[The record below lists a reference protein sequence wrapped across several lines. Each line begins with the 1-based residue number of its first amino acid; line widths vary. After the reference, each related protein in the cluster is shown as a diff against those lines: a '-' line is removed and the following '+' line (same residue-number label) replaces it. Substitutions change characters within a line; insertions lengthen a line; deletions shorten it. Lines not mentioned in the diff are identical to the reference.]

1 MKSSPEAGL
10 WSLLDEPWLLAR
22 TADQGEAAGPHA
34 GAQAAERA
42 VGVRELLL
50 DAHRFRDIEVD
61 IPTQKPAI
69 FRQLLLPLVVDALG
83 FPKDAA
89 DWAKRFARGAFSD
102 AEREGLVRYFDTY
115 GGHFDLFS
123 ETDPFAQVAGLRT
136 AKGETKT
143 SALLVATAAQGNNV
157 PLFSSRTDADPL
169 ELTPAEAARWLLHT
183 HCWDTGQIK
192 TGVEGDRQAKDGK
205 TMANPVGPLGQLGV
219 IMPRGRTLYETLLL
233 NVPYGKTR
241 LKDDLPQWRRRE
253 RNGDVEDTRSTATA
267 NWQARPTAGP
277 LETWTW
283 QARRIRLFPEL
294 VADGSLRV
302 TRAVVSAGDRMSQV
316 SQDHETHTA
325 WREESPASY
334 ARHKGKDAEVPQ
346 IRPLQHTIGRAAWR
360 GLDSLLAVDR
370 SADLTKAPA
379 DQHGVYTSELLKQLS
394 GVRQDYQV
402 PASNYPFQLEL
413 TGVAYNAKKVAID
426 DPFFDEMPLPLTAL
440 DREGRTRGALLG
452 AVRQAEQL
460 SLAVNRLGADLRR
473 AAGADPLPRG
483 AWEYPGESLLH
494 ALDPVVRALL
504 VDLRKA
510 DEDVEKITA
519 RLAKWEE
526 RAGKE
531 AWKVA
536 EQLLSNAAAPG
547 LFQGRVVTRGDTSR
561 VYRLSE
567 AEAAFRKCL
576 DKILWQRAERRA
588 EERRARAAEA
598 EAEAESGEAEA
609 QQPEATPEAGSP
621 DSPENP
627 DTPGAPDTPD
637 SDNPTTEGPSR

>member
-1 MKSSPEAGL
+1 M
-10 WSLLDEPWLLAR
+10 LDEPWLLAR
-22 TADQGEAAGPHA
+22 TTDQGKVAGSHAA
-34 GAQAAERA
+34 AQWSEQT

-50 DAHRFRDIEVD
+50 EAHRFRDIEVD
-61 IPTQKPAI
+61 VPTQKPAI

-89 DWAKRFARGAFSD
+89 DWSKRFARGAFSD
-102 AEREGLVRYFDTY
+102 AERERLVRYFDSY

-123 ETDPFAQVAGLRT
+123 ETDPFAQVPGLRT

-183 HCWDTGQIK
+183 HCWDTGAIK
-192 TGVEGDRQAKDGK
+192 TGVEGDGQAKNGK
-205 TMANPVGPLGQLGV
+205 TTGNPVGPLGQLGV
-219 IMPRGRTLYETLLL
+219 VMPRGTTLYETLLL

-241 LKDDLPQWRRRE
+241 LSDDLPQWRRRE
-253 RNGDVEDTRSTATA
+253 RLGDVSRSTATA
-267 NWQARPTAGP
+267 NWRTRPAAGP

-283 QARRIRLFPEL
+283 QARRVLLVPEQA
-294 VADGSLRV
+294 VDGGARV
-302 TRAVVSAGDRMSQV
+302 TRAVLAAGDRLSQV

-325 WREESPASY
+325 WRHESPASY
-334 ARHKGKDAEVPQ
+334 ARRKGKAAEVPR
-346 IRPLQHTIGRAAWR
+346 IRPLRHRVGRAAWR
-360 GLDSLLAVDR
+360 GLDALLAVDSR
-370 SADLTKAPA
+370 SSDPTKAPA
-379 DQHGVYTSELLKQLS
+379 DQHTYITSELLKQLS
-394 GVRQDYQV
+394 TTRQDYDT
-402 PASNYPFQLEL
+402 PTSGYPLQLEL
-413 TGVAYNAKKVAID
+413 TGIAYSTKLGSIED
-426 DPFFDEMPLPLTAL
+426 LFFDEMPLPLTAL
-440 DREGRTRGALLG
+440 DRDGSTRGALLG
-452 AVRQAEQL
+452 AVSQAEQL

-473 AAGADPLPRG
+473 AAGSDPLPRG
-483 AWEYPGESLLH
+483 AWEYPGEALLH
-494 ALDPVVRALL
+494 ALDPLVRELL

-510 DEDVEKITA
+510 DEDIDKITA
-519 RLAKWEE
+519 RLAAWEE

-531 AWKVA
+531 TWKVA

-567 AEAAFRKCL
+567 AEAAFRKSL

-588 EERRARAAEA
+588 ELRAEERRARVAEA
-598 EAEAESGEAEA
+598 EAEAEAVETKARQPDGTEA
-609 QQPEATPEAGSP
+609 QAPQPDTPEA
-621 DSPENP
+621 DSP
-627 DTPGAPDTPD
+627 DTPDAPGAPGTSD

>member
-1 MKSSPEAGL
+1 M

-22 TADQGEAAGPHA
+22 TADQGETAGPHA
-34 GAQAAERA
+34 GTQSAERA

-89 DWAKRFARGAFSD
+89 DWAKRFAQGALSD

-115 GGHFDLFS
+115 GDRFDLFS

-219 IMPRGRTLYETLLL
+219 IVPRGRTLYETLLL

-253 RNGDVEDTRSTATA
+253 REGDVEDTRSTATA

-302 TRAVVSAGDRMSQV
+302 ARAVVSAGDRMSQV

-334 ARHKGKDAEVPQ
+334 ARRKGKDAEVPQ
-346 IRPLQHTIGRAAWR
+346 IRPLQHAMGRAAWR

-370 SADLTKAPA
+370 SADLTKAPVE
-379 DQHGVYTSELLKQLS
+379 QHGVYTSELLKQLS
-394 GVRQDYQV
+394 AVRQDHQV
-402 PASNYPFQLEL
+402 PASSYPFQLEL

-426 DPFFDEMPLPLTAL
+426 DLFFDEIPLPLTAL
-440 DREGRTRGALLG
+440 DRDGRTRGALLG
-452 AVRQAEQL
+452 AVSQAEQL

-473 AAGADPLPRG
+473 AAGSDPLPRG
-483 AWEYPGESLLH
+483 AWEYPGEALLH
-494 ALDPVVRALL
+494 ALDPLVRVLL
-504 VDLRKA
+504 VRLREA
-510 DEDVEKITA
+510 DEDEDAIEA
-519 RLAKWEE
+519 HAAEWEE

-531 AWKVA
+531 TWKVA

-547 LFQGRVVTRGDTSR
+547 LFHGRVVTRGDTSR

-567 AEAAFRKCL
+567 AEAAFRKSL

-588 EERRARAAEA
+588 EQRRARAEA
-598 EAEAESGEAEA
+598 EAPEA
-609 QQPEATPEAGSP
+609 QAPQPGAPEADSP
-621 DSPENP
+621 DSSDNP

>member
-1 MKSSPEAGL
+1 M
-10 WSLLDEPWLLAR
+10 LAR

-34 GAQAAERA
+34 GAQSAERA

-183 HCWDTGQIK
+183 HCWDTGAIK
-192 TGVEGDRQAKDGK
+192 TGVEGDGQAKGGK
-205 TMANPVGPLGQLGV
+205 TTGNPVGPLGQLGV
-219 IMPRGRTLYETLLL
+219 VMPRGTTLYETLLL

-253 RNGDVEDTRSTATA
+253 REGDVTGSTATP
-267 NWQARPTAGP
+267 NWQTRPAAGP
-277 LETWTW
+277 LDTWTW
-283 QARRIRLFPEL
+283 QARRVLL
-294 VADGSLRV
+294 VREQTADGSERV
-302 TRAVVSAGDRMSQV
+302 TRAVVAAGDRLSQV

-325 WREESPASY
+325 WRHESPVSY
-334 ARHKGKDAEVPQ
+334 ARRKGKAAEVPQ
-346 IRPLQHTIGRAAWR
+346 IRPLRHRVGRAAWR
-360 GLDSLLAVDR
+360 GLDALLAVDR
-370 SADLTKAPA
+370 RSSDPTKTPA
-379 DQHGVYTSELLKQLS
+379 DQHTYITSELLKQLS
-394 GVRQDYQV
+394 TTRQDYDT
-402 PASNYPFQLEL
+402 PASDYALQLEM
-413 TGVAYNAKKVAID
+413 TGIAYSSKLGSIED
-426 DPFFDEMPLPLTAL
+426 LFFDEMPLPLTAL

-452 AVRQAEQL
+452 AVSQAEQL

-473 AAGADPLPRG
+473 AAGSDPLPRG
-483 AWEYPGESLLH
+483 AWEYPGEALLH
-494 ALDPVVRALL
+494 ALDPLVRVLL
-504 VDLRKA
+504 VDLREA
-510 DEDVEKITA
+510 DEDIDKITA
-519 RLAKWEE
+519 HLAEWEE
-526 RAGKE
+526 RAAKE

-547 LFQGRVVTRGDTSR
+547 LFHGRVVTRGDTSR

-567 AEAAFRKCL
+567 AEAAFRKSL

-588 EERRARAAEA
+588 EQRRARAAEA
-598 EAEAESGEAEA
+598 EAEAAETEVPQPDGTEA
-609 QQPEATPEAGSP
+609 QAPQPDAPEADSP
-621 DSPENP
+621 DSSDNP

-637 SDNPTTEGPSR
+637 PDNPTTEGPSR

>member
-1 MKSSPEAGL
+1 M
-10 WSLLDEPWLLAR
+10 LAR
-22 TADQGEAAGPHA
+22 TADQGETAGPHA
-34 GAQAAERA
+34 GTQSAERA

-89 DWAKRFARGAFSD
+89 DWAKRFAQGALSD

-115 GGHFDLFS
+115 GDRFDLFS

-219 IMPRGRTLYETLLL
+219 IVPRGRTLYETLLL

-253 RNGDVEDTRSTATA
+253 REGDVEDTRSTATA

-302 TRAVVSAGDRMSQV
+302 ARAVVSAGDRMSQV

-334 ARHKGKDAEVPQ
+334 ARRKGKDAEVPQ
-346 IRPLQHTIGRAAWR
+346 IRPLQHAMGRAAWR

-370 SADLTKAPA
+370 SADLTKAPVE
-379 DQHGVYTSELLKQLS
+379 QHGVYTSELLKQLS
-394 GVRQDYQV
+394 AVRQDHQV
-402 PASNYPFQLEL
+402 PASSYPFQLEL

-426 DPFFDEMPLPLTAL
+426 DLFFDEIPLPLTAL
-440 DREGRTRGALLG
+440 DRDGRTRGALLG
-452 AVRQAEQL
+452 AVSQAEQL

-473 AAGADPLPRG
+473 AAGSDPLPRG
-483 AWEYPGESLLH
+483 AWEYPGEALLH
-494 ALDPVVRALL
+494 ALDPLVRVLL
-504 VDLRKA
+504 VRLREA
-510 DEDVEKITA
+510 DEDEDAIEA
-519 RLAKWEE
+519 HAAEWEE

-531 AWKVA
+531 TWKVA

-547 LFQGRVVTRGDTSR
+547 LFHGRVVTRGDTSR

-567 AEAAFRKCL
+567 AEAAFRKSL

-588 EERRARAAEA
+588 EQRRARAEA
-598 EAEAESGEAEA
+598 EAPEA
-609 QQPEATPEAGSP
+609 QAPQPGAPEADSP
-621 DSPENP
+621 DSSDNP

>member
-1 MKSSPEAGL
+1 M
-10 WSLLDEPWLLAR
+10 LDEPWLLAR
-22 TADQGEAAGPHA
+22 TADQGETAGPHA
-34 GAQAAERA
+34 GTQSAERA

-89 DWAKRFARGAFSD
+89 DWAKRFAQGALSD

-115 GGHFDLFS
+115 GDRFDLFS

-219 IMPRGRTLYETLLL
+219 IVPRGRTLYETLLL

-253 RNGDVEDTRSTATA
+253 REGDVEDTRSTATA

-302 TRAVVSAGDRMSQV
+302 ARAVVSAGDRMSQV

-334 ARHKGKDAEVPQ
+334 ARRKGKDAEVPQ
-346 IRPLQHTIGRAAWR
+346 IRPLQHAMGRAAWR

-370 SADLTKAPA
+370 SADLTKAPVE
-379 DQHGVYTSELLKQLS
+379 QHGVYTSELLKQLS
-394 GVRQDYQV
+394 AVRQDHQV
-402 PASNYPFQLEL
+402 PASSYPFQLEL

-426 DPFFDEMPLPLTAL
+426 DLFFDEIPLPLTAL
-440 DREGRTRGALLG
+440 DRDGRTRGALLG
-452 AVRQAEQL
+452 AVSQAEQL

-473 AAGADPLPRG
+473 AAGSDPLPRG
-483 AWEYPGESLLH
+483 AWEYPGEALLH
-494 ALDPVVRALL
+494 ALDPLVRVLL
-504 VDLRKA
+504 VRLREA
-510 DEDVEKITA
+510 DEDEDAIEA
-519 RLAKWEE
+519 HAAEWEE

-531 AWKVA
+531 TWKVA

-547 LFQGRVVTRGDTSR
+547 LFHGRVVTRGDTSR

-567 AEAAFRKCL
+567 AEAAFRKSL

-588 EERRARAAEA
+588 EQRRARAEA
-598 EAEAESGEAEA
+598 EAPEA
-609 QQPEATPEAGSP
+609 QAPQPGAPEADSP
-621 DSPENP
+621 DSSDNP

>member
-1 MKSSPEAGL
+1 M
-10 WSLLDEPWLLAR
+10 WSLLDEPWVLAR
-22 TADQGEAAGPHA
+22 TADRGETAGPPA
-34 GAQAAERA
+34 GTLSAERA

-102 AEREGLVRYFDTY
+102 AERDGLVRYFDTY
-115 GGHFDLFS
+115 GDRFDLFS

-183 HCWDTGQIK
+183 HCWDTGAIK
-192 TGVEGDRQAKDGK
+192 TGVEGDSQAKGGK
-205 TMANPVGPLGQLGV
+205 TTGNPVGPLGQLGV
-219 IMPRGRTLYETLLL
+219 VMPRGSTLYETLLL
-233 NVPYGKTR
+233 NIPYGKTR
-241 LKDDLPQWRRRE
+241 LDGDLPQWRRRKRE
-253 RNGDVEDTRSTATA
+253 GAVEVTRSTATA
-267 NWQARPTAGP
+267 NWETRSAAGP

-283 QARRIRLFPEL
+283 QARRVLL
-294 VADGSLRV
+294 VREQAADGGDRV
-302 TRAVVSAGDRMSQV
+302 TRAVVAAGDRLSQV

-325 WREESPASY
+325 WRHESPASY
-334 ARHKGKDAEVPQ
+334 ARRKGKAAEVPQ
-346 IRPLQHTIGRAAWR
+346 IRPLRHRVGRAAWR
-360 GLDSLLAVDR
+360 GLDALLAVDR
-370 SADLTKAPA
+370 RSSDPTKAPA
-379 DQHGVYTSELLKQLS
+379 DQHTYYTSELLTQLS
-394 GVRQDYQV
+394 ATRQDHET
-402 PASNYPFQLEL
+402 PASSYPLQLEL
-413 TGVAYNAKKVAID
+413 TGVAYSTKLGSIED
-426 DPFFDEMPLPLTAL
+426 LFFDEIPLPLTAL
-440 DREGRTRGALLG
+440 DRNGRTRGALLG
-452 AVRQAEQL
+452 AVSQAEQL

-473 AAGADPLPRG
+473 AAGSDPLPRG
-483 AWEYPGESLLH
+483 AWEYPGEALLH
-494 ALDPVVRALL
+494 ALDPLVRVLL
-504 VDLRKA
+504 VRLREA
-510 DEDVEKITA
+510 DEDEDAIEA
-519 RLAKWEE
+519 HAAEWEE

-531 AWKVA
+531 TWKVA

-547 LFQGRVVTRGDTSR
+547 LFHGRVVTRGDTSR

-567 AEAAFRKCL
+567 AEAAFRKSL

-588 EERRARAAEA
+588 EQRRARAAEA
-598 EAEAESGEAEA
+598 EAEA
-609 QQPEATPEAGSP
+609 PEAKAPQPGAPEADSP
-621 DSPENP
+621 DSSDNP
-627 DTPGAPDTPD
+627 DAPGAPDTPD

>member
-1 MKSSPEAGL
+1 M
-10 WSLLDEPWLLAR
+10 LDEPWLLAR
-22 TADQGEAAGPHA
+22 TADQGEAAGAHA
-34 GAQAAERA
+34 GAQSAERA

-183 HCWDTGQIK
+183 HCWDTGAIK
-192 TGVEGDRQAKDGK
+192 TGVEGDGQAKGGK
-205 TMANPVGPLGQLGV
+205 TTGNPVGPLGQLGV
-219 IMPRGRTLYETLLL
+219 VMPRGTTFYETLLL

-241 LKDDLPQWRRRE
+241 RKSDLPQWRRRE
-253 RNGDVEDTRSTATA
+253 REGGVTGSTATPS
-267 NWQARPTAGP
+267 WQTRPAEGP

-283 QARRIRLFPEL
+283 QARRVLL
-294 VADGSLRV
+294 VREQAADGSERV
-302 TRAVVSAGDRMSQV
+302 TRAVVAAGDRLSQV

-325 WREESPASY
+325 WRHESPVSY
-334 ARHKGKDAEVPQ
+334 ARRKGKAAEVPQ
-346 IRPLQHTIGRAAWR
+346 IRPLRHRVGRAAWR
-360 GLDSLLAVDR
+360 GLDALLAVDR
-370 SADLTKAPA
+370 RSSDPTKAPA
-379 DQHGVYTSELLKQLS
+379 DQHTYITSELLKQLS
-394 GVRQDYQV
+394 TTRQDYDT
-402 PASNYPFQLEL
+402 PASDYALQLEM
-413 TGVAYNAKKVAID
+413 TGIAYSSKLGSIED
-426 DPFFDEMPLPLTAL
+426 LFFDEMPLPLAAL

-452 AVRQAEQL
+452 AVSQAEQL

-473 AAGADPLPRG
+473 AAGSDPLPRG
-483 AWEYPGESLLH
+483 AWEYPGEALLH
-494 ALDPVVRALL
+494 ALDPLVRVLL
-504 VDLRKA
+504 VDLREA
-510 DEDVEKITA
+510 DEDFDKITA
-519 RLAKWEE
+519 RLVEWEE

-531 AWKVA
+531 TWKVA

-567 AEAAFRKCL
+567 AEAAFRKSL
-576 DKILWQRAERRA
+576 DKILWQRAERRAERRA

-598 EAEAESGEAEA
+598 EVEAEGGEAEA
-609 QQPEATPEAGSP
+609 QQPEVTPEAGSP
-621 DSPENP
+621 DAP
-627 DTPGAPDTPD
+627 DTSDAPDTPD
-637 SDNPTTEGPSR
+637 TPDVPGPDPDNPTTEGLSR

>member
-1 MKSSPEAGL
+1 M

-34 GAQAAERA
+34 GAQVAERA

-183 HCWDTGQIK
+183 HCWDTGAIK
-192 TGVEGDRQAKDGK
+192 TGVEGDRQAKGGK
-205 TMANPVGPLGQLGV
+205 TTGNPVGPLGQLGV
-219 IMPRGRTLYETLLL
+219 VMPRGTTLYETLLL

-253 RNGDVEDTRSTATA
+253 REGDVTGSTATPS
-267 NWQARPTAGP
+267 WQTRPAAGP

-283 QARRIRLFPEL
+283 QARRVLL
-294 VADGSLRV
+294 VREQTADGSERV
-302 TRAVVSAGDRMSQV
+302 TRAVVAAGDRLSQV

-325 WREESPASY
+325 WRHESPVSY
-334 ARHKGKDAEVPQ
+334 ARRKGKAAEVPQ
-346 IRPLQHTIGRAAWR
+346 IRPLRHRVGRAAWR
-360 GLDSLLAVDR
+360 GLDALLAVDR
-370 SADLTKAPA
+370 RSSDPTKAPA
-379 DQHGVYTSELLKQLS
+379 DQHTYITSELLKQLS
-394 GVRQDYQV
+394 TTRQDYDT
-402 PASNYPFQLEL
+402 PASDYALQLEM
-413 TGVAYNAKKVAID
+413 TGIAYSSKLGSIED
-426 DPFFDEMPLPLTAL
+426 LFFDEMPLPLTAL

-452 AVRQAEQL
+452 AVSQAEQL

-473 AAGADPLPRG
+473 AAGSDPLPRG
-483 AWEYPGESLLH
+483 AWEYPGEALLH
-494 ALDPVVRALL
+494 ALDPVVRVLL
-504 VDLRKA
+504 VRLREA
-510 DEDVEKITA
+510 DEDFDKITA
-519 RLAKWEE
+519 RLAEWEE
-526 RAGKE
+526 RARKE
-531 AWKVA
+531 TWKVA

-547 LFQGRVVTRGDTSR
+547 LFHGRVVTRGDTSR

-567 AEAAFRKCL
+567 AEAAFRKSL

-588 EERRARAAEA
+588 EQRRARAAEA

-621 DSPENP
+621 DSPDSP

-637 SDNPTTEGPSR
+637 TDDPTTEGPSR